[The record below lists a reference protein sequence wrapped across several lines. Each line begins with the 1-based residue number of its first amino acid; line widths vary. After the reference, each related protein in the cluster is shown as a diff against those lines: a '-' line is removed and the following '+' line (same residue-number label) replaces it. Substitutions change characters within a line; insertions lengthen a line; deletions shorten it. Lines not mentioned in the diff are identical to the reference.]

1 MSPLL
6 IALIVVCAVAL
17 LAFVAVKLIKS
28 KEANTDDG
36 SPTLLALSSPA
47 EGRAVLFQA
56 AAPEHHN
63 RKLFSKKEREAN
75 ELDHKVEEAINRLIL
90 SN

>member
-1 MSPLL
+1 LSPLL
-6 IALIVVCAVAL
+6 IASIVVSAVAL

-28 KEANTDDG
+28 KESNALDSN
-36 SPTLLALSSPA
+36 PTLLALSSPA

-56 AAPEHHN
+56 PVADRHS
-63 RKLFSKKEREAN
+63 LFSKKEREAN
-75 ELDHKVEEAINRLIL
+75 ELNHKVDEAINRLIL